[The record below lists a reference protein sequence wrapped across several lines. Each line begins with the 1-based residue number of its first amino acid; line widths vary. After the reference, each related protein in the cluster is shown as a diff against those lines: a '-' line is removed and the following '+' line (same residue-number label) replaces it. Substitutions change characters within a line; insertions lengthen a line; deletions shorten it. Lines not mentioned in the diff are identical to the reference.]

1 MTKAMK
7 QLRDLDLVGRRPAF
21 TLIELLVV
29 IAIIGILA
37 GMLLPTLAN
46 AKAYAKRIQC
56 LNNERQLGLALT
68 MYISD
73 NQSRLPPPTYRPGW
87 AARMAREIVN
97 PLVLVCPSE
106 LTNHP
111 PSAGRPGGSGNYS
124 AAEQAQWPLDV
135 ADHSYIMNGWNDW
148 FRQDNPNYISG
159 ATADSVPET
168 AIGHP
173 SETVVFGEKLPE
185 WDDFYM
191 DFRGMDDMY
200 RLDQRRHGP
209 PRSKGFSGGS
219 NYAFCDGSVRFCRFG
234 TTLSPINLWAII
246 ENDRQQPITTP

>member
-1 MTKAMK
+1 MK
-7 QLRDLDLVGRRPAF
+7 QMRDLELVGRRQAF

-29 IAIIGILA
+29 IAIISILA

-56 LNNERQLGLALT
+56 LNSERQLGLALT
-68 MYISD
+68 MYVSD

-87 AARMAREIVN
+87 AARMAAEISN

-106 LTNHP
+106 STNHP
-111 PSAGRPGGSGNYS
+111 PSAGRIGGSGNYS
-124 AAEQAQWPLDV
+124 AAERAQWPLDV

-148 FRQDNPNYISG
+148 FRLDNPDYN
-159 ATADSVPET
+159 TAASSDSVPES
-168 AIGHP
+168 AIVHP

-191 DFRGMDDMY
+191 DFRGLDDVY
-200 RLDQRRHGP
+200 RLDQRRHGAS
-209 PRSKGFSGGS
+209 RNKGFFAGS
-219 NYAFCDGSVRFCRFG
+219 NYAFCDGSVRFYRFG
-234 TTLSPINLWAII
+234 GTLSPVNLWAII
-246 ENDRQQPITTP
+246 ESERQQAVILP